1 MGKIIGRHRII
12 AVDIADPVAL
22 CLFYALIARSTD
34 TTIRAVEDM
43 DTRVFLG
50 IGITDVT
57 AAIGAAIID
66 EQAFVV
72 RIRLGQDAVET
83 RREIGG
89 SIVDWYDD
97 GN

>member
-43 DTRVFLG
+43 DTRVFPG
-50 IGITDVT
+50 ISITDVT
-57 AAIGAAIID
+57 AAIGATIID
-66 EQAFVV
+66 EQAFIV
-72 RIRLGQDAVET
+72 
-83 RREIGG
+83 
-89 SIVDWYDD
+89 SI
-97 GN
+97 